1 MKTYP
6 ILLLKVVNLP
16 RAGARQMPPKCSIGQ
31 GLTWSWAYS
40 TGHPASDQRL
50 DAAAKAAWSY
60 ARLCAWTYLNDEDS
74 AHDLMD
80 FAVQKAADYAARIPD
95 SPPNKLAGRIKSAVR
110 RRPKQMAAA
119 RSRELSYGSLLSKR
133 CIPVNLRRSSGSLRM
148 SSLRVCRHLANR
160 LPSGARSDIRGGK
173 SPANSKWTTLLF
185 VVHTSGR

>member
-1 MKTYP
+1 MSCSIANHLSPPGVLSIPFEAAPFRRASPVITKGIFRCLLGQTFCVSSVKTYP

-60 ARLCAWTYLNDEDS
+60 AVLCAWTYLNDLDS

-80 FAVQKAADYAARIPD
+80 LAVQKAAGYAARHPD
-95 SPPNKLAGRIKSAVR
+95 SPPNKLTTRIKSALR
-110 RRPKQMAAA
+110 RRAKQ
-119 RSRELSYGSLLSKR
+119 
-133 CIPVNLRRSSGSLRM
+133 
-148 SSLRVCRHLANR
+148 LAG
-160 LPSGARSDIRGGK
+160 P
-173 SPANSKWTTLLF
+173 
-185 VVHTSGR
+185 